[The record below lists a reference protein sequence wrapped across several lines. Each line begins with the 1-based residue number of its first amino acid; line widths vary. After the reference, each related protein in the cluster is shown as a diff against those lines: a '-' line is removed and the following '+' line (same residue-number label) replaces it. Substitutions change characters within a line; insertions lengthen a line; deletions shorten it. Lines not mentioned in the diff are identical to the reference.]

1 MELIMKKS
9 IKAFICAA
17 AASAELI
24 SAGSFGTLLSYAQT
38 ELAYDSADVIAFA
51 SSESESESEE
61 ETVTA
66 TTAAETTTAA
76 AATTTVTTATTE
88 TAEETSTSATVTTA
102 VEETTETTTT
112 AVTDIPEEGWYTDES
127 GYIYYYNADGTY
139 LTGTKEIDGQKYIFS
154 LNGTLKTGW
163 RTIDGIR
170 YYFDPVTGEAQYGW
184 VEYEGNK
191 FYVSQDVGKRTGYFS
206 DSDGSS
212 YVFDENGV
220 MYSGNIF
227 LYVDSAIYY
236 AGENGK
242 LLNEPTLID
251 GIPYVFAS
259 DGRLKTGWRTYEGKR
274 YYYDPETGECVLGL
288 LEYCGNYFYITAEDG
303 KCTGVVSLDGIDYL
317 FDEDTGCLQTG
328 WQTFNDTVH
337 YYYSDGTAAVGFTTI
352 SGKYYLFSDSGV
364 MQTGWQ
370 TVDGATYYFDVS
382 GEALRGW
389 QTIGS
394 SKYYFGSDYEMR
406 TGLQTIAGKIYFFNS
421 SGKMQTGWQTVSGS
435 KYYFGS
441 DGAALTGLQTI
452 SGSKY
457 YFSSSGQMQTGWQ
470 TIDGNRYY
478 FNTSTGI
485 MAVNTTIDGYEIGS
499 DGIASS
505 LSAIQIRANEILA
518 SIGTSATNIYNYV
531 RSNNKYKYIEETKTL
546 VEIESIGWSYFAN
559 YAMDNRF
566 VVCYYFAAITDVIFQ
581 QAGYET
587 RIVYGTGRGTGDHY
601 WNQIKVNGVW
611 TNYDTCNGYADVT
624 DDYLKSLNYTWTQYV
639 YPEYN

>member
-1 MELIMKKS
+1 MKKS

-51 SSESESESEE
+51 SSESELESEE
-61 ETVTA
+61 ETV

-76 AATTTVTTATTE
+76 AATTTVTTAAAE
-88 TAEETSTSATVTTA
+88 AAEETSTEAAATSATTTAA

-112 AVTDIPEEGWYTDES
+112 AEADIPGEGWYTDES
-127 GYIYYYNADGTY
+127 GYIYYYNADGTC

-236 AGENGK
+236 AGEDGK

-251 GIPYVFAS
+251 GVPYVFAS

-274 YYYDPETGECVLGL
+274 YYYDPETGECILGL
-288 LEYCGNYFYITAEDG
+288 LEYCGNYFYITADGG

-394 SKYYFGSDYEMR
+394 SKYYFGSDYKMR

-421 SGKMQTGWQTVSGS
+421 SGKMQTGWQT
-435 KYYFGS
+435 
-441 DGAALTGLQTI
+441 
-452 SGSKY
+452 
-457 YFSSSGQMQTGWQ
+457 
-470 TIDGNRYY
+470 IDGNRYY
-478 FNTSTGI
+478 FDTSTGI

-546 VEIESIGWSYFAN
+546 AEIESIGWSYFAD

-624 DDYLKSLNYTWTQYV
+624 DDYLISLNYTWTQYV

>member
-1 MELIMKKS
+1 MKKS

-61 ETVTA
+61 EAVTA
-66 TTAAETTTAA
+66 TTVAETTTAA
-76 AATTTVTTATTE
+76 AATTTVTTAATE
-88 TAEETSTSATVTTA
+88 AAEETSTEATAATSATTTTA

-112 AVTDIPEEGWYTDES
+112 AEADIPGGEGWYTDES
-127 GYIYYYNADGTY
+127 GYIYYYNADGTC

-236 AGENGK
+236 AGEDGK

-251 GIPYVFAS
+251 GVPYVFAS

-370 TVDGATYYFDVS
+370 TV
-382 GEALRGW
+382 
-389 QTIGS
+389 
-394 SKYYFGSDYEMR
+394 
-406 TGLQTIAGKIYFFNS
+406 
-421 SGKMQTGWQTVSGS
+421 
-435 KYYFGS
+435 
-441 DGAALTGLQTI
+441 
-452 SGSKY
+452 
-457 YFSSSGQMQTGWQ
+457 
-470 TIDGNRYY
+470 
-478 FNTSTGI
+478 
-485 MAVNTTIDGYEIGS
+485 
-499 DGIASS
+499 
-505 LSAIQIRANEILA
+505 
-518 SIGTSATNIYNYV
+518 
-531 RSNNKYKYIEETKTL
+531 
-546 VEIESIGWSYFAN
+546 
-559 YAMDNRF
+559 
-566 VVCYYFAAITDVIFQ
+566 
-581 QAGYET
+581 
-587 RIVYGTGRGTGDHY
+587 
-601 WNQIKVNGVW
+601 
-611 TNYDTCNGYADVT
+611 
-624 DDYLKSLNYTWTQYV
+624 
-639 YPEYN
+639 